1 MRKIN
6 WDLSNAEFCRQLT
19 TVAPRIKEKMTEKGS
34 LLIGYQPLEKLPNFF
49 RMVVINDD
57 VTHDD
62 MDFVIQ
68 EIASLGEDL

>member
-1 MRKIN
+1 MRKMK
-6 WDLSNAEFCRQLT
+6 WDLANTDFCRQLS

-57 VTHDD
+57 VTHTD
-62 MDFVIQ
+62 MDFVVT
-68 EIASLGEDL
+68 EISSLGEDL